1 MNPMNRQLREKGQ
14 SLVEFSLG
22 LVVLLLVICGLL
34 DLGRVYFT
42 FVALEDGAGEAALYL
57 SLHPNCQTEASDGP
71 GPGPCD
77 NPNNAE
83 FRAKNSGGYEVDW
96 NNATITFDVPTT
108 YGVGEPVKVTVDYN
122 YKLLTPIIPRIAG
135 MNPIKITAS
144 ASQIIITE

>member
-1 MNPMNRQLREKGQ
+1 MNPLNRQRREKGQ

-22 LVVLLLVICGLL
+22 LVVLLLVVCGLL

-57 SLHPNCQTEASDGP
+57 SLHPKCLRNDSVTAIVDECKD
-71 GPGPCD
+71 
-77 NPNNAE
+77 PNNAT
-83 FRAKNSGGYEVDW
+83 FRAQNSGGYEVDW
-96 NNATITFDVPTT
+96 NKATLTFSVPAAS
-108 YGVGEPVKVTVDYN
+108 VGEPVKVTVDYN

-135 MNPIKITAS
+135 VNPIKITAS